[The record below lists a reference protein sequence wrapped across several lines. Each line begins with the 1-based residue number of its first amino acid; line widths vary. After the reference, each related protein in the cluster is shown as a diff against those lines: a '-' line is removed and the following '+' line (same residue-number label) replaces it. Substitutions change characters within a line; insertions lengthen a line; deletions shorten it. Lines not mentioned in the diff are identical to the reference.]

1 MHEQIESS
9 RVYAGSQTGQTDSTI
24 DLYAGINAGMQSI
37 LFDEDGFYPDYPG
50 VTRFES
56 YAQMLEALKNGQI

>member
-1 MHEQIESS
+1 MVGD
-9 RVYAGSQTGQTDSTI
+9 RPI
-24 DLYAGINAGMQSI
+24 DLDAGINAGMQSI
-37 LFDEDGFYPDYPG
+37 LFDEDGFYPEYPG